1 MELQHAWNF
10 NMKKLSILFVFFVFI
25 NYSFSLARNSS
36 SDTLFVASWN
46 VENLF
51 DTIDDPGKIDEEF
64 LPGSKKDWT
73 NERLDKKLSNLAK
86 VIHAMNNNK
95 GPDILGVCEVEHESL
110 LKNMVTKYLPGIN
123 YQIAY
128 KESPDERGIDNG
140 LIYNAGKLKL
150 LSVVAD
156 TVHLNDTDK
165 TRLILN
171 ANLLL
176 KESGDTLHV
185 FVNHWPSR
193 YGGVEKTEM
202 KREKAASTL
211 RKRVNYY
218 LNQNKNSEIIIIG
231 DFNDEPGNESVLKI
245 LDAQP
250 YDCNAAGSLQNY
262 RNDNI
267 LLNTAYE
274 SFKEGKGTYKYRDDW
289 NMLDQII
296 ISSDLIFGKVK
307 YLCNSFQIFKP
318 DYLVTH
324 SGKYKG
330 TPFPTY
336 GGNKY
341 LGGYSDHFPVTAKFL
356 ITGY

>member
-1 MELQHAWNF
+1 
-10 NMKKLSILFVFFVFI
+10 MKKFTILFVFCILIIHPIIF
-25 NYSFSLARNSS
+25 AQNSV

-46 VENLF
+46 LENLF
-51 DTIDDPGKIDEEF
+51 DTVDDPGKIDEEF

-73 NERLDKKLSNLAK
+73 NKRLDKKLFNLAR

-110 LKNMVTKYLPGIN
+110 LKDMITKYLPGIN
-123 YQIAY
+123 YRIAY
-128 KESPDERGIDNG
+128 RESPDERGIDNG
-140 LIYNAGKLKL
+140 LLYNAHKFKL
-150 LSVVAD
+150 LSVYAD
-156 TVHLNDTDK
+156 TVHLNDTDR

-185 FVNHWPSR
+185 FENHWPSR
-193 YGGVEKTEM
+193 YGGVEKTEI

-211 RKRVNYY
+211 RKRVNSY
-218 LNQNKNSEIIIIG
+218 LAQNKNSKIIIMG
-231 DFNDEPGNESVLKI
+231 DFNDEPGNKSVLKV

-250 YDCNAAGSLQNY
+250 YDCNSPGSLQNLK
-262 RNDNI
+262 NGNI
-267 LLNTAYE
+267 LINTSYKK
-274 SFKEGKGTYKYRDDW
+274 FKIGEGTYKYRDNW

-296 ISSDLIFGKVK
+296 LSSNLIFGKVK

-318 DYLVTH
+318 DFLEEQ

-330 TPFPTY
+330 NPFPTY
-336 GGNKY
+336 GGSKY
-341 LGGYSDHFPVTAKFL
+341 LGGY
-356 ITGY
+356 

>member
-1 MELQHAWNF
+1 
-10 NMKKLSILFVFFVFI
+10 MKKFTILFVFCI
-25 NYSFSLARNSS
+25 LIIHPITLAQNSV

-46 VENLF
+46 LENLF
-51 DTIDDPGKIDEEF
+51 DTVDDPGKIDEEF

-73 NERLDKKLSNLAK
+73 NERLDKKLFNLAR
-86 VIHAMNNNK
+86 VIHAMNNNN

-110 LKNMVTKYLPGIN
+110 LKDMITKYLPGIN
-123 YQIAY
+123 YKIAY

-140 LIYNAGKLKL
+140 LLYNADKLKL
-150 LSVVAD
+150 LSIYAD
-156 TVHLNDTDK
+156 TVHLNFSDK

-185 FVNHWPSR
+185 FENHWPSR
-193 YGGVEKTEM
+193 YGGVEKTEI

-211 RKRVNYY
+211 RKRVNSY
-218 LNQNKNSEIIIIG
+218 LAQSKNSKIIIMG
-231 DFNDEPGNESVLKI
+231 DFNDEPGNESVLKV

-250 YDCNAAGSLQNY
+250 YDCNSPGSLQNLK
-262 RNDNI
+262 DGNI
-267 LLNTAYE
+267 LFNISYKKFQIGE
-274 SFKEGKGTYKYRDDW
+274 GTYKYRNDW

-296 ISSDLIFGKVK
+296 LSSNLIFGKVK

-318 DYLVTH
+318 DFLVEQ

-330 TPFPTY
+330 NPFPTY
-336 GGNKY
+336 GGSKY

-356 ITGY
+356 INGY